1 MKSSRS
7 LIAVGLGF
15 LGLCQAAVIG
25 LVTME
30 LSGGGHGWN
39 SALISG
45 IAGLV
50 LLPAFGVALA
60 LYDSSAGRIINTLV
74 VVGMLATDAAVAT
87 MTWQEG
93 SYFEKVWQ
101 TGGAGILLWAVLWF
115 GWQLAAISLLILG
128 RLRPAGVSRV

>member
-1 MKSSRS
+1 MNGSRA
-7 LIAVGLGF
+7 LGAIGLGF
-15 LGLCQAAVIG
+15 VGLCMAVVIG

-101 TGGAGILLWAVLWF
+101 TAGAGILL
-115 GWQLAAISLLILG
+115 
-128 RLRPAGVSRV
+128 